1 VKHSVRRI
9 RIGLLAATI
18 LAASAFAATPSY
30 ACPYCKFA
38 NEEKQK
44 DEVTNPR
51 PKAYMYS
58 ILFMLS
64 MPASLLTAFGYGF
77 YRLWRKQQLL
87 TGGSMLISEFADPD
101 DPPPGDV

>member
-1 VKHSVRRI
+1 VKHANRRI
-9 RIGLLAATI
+9 RICLAAATI
-18 LAASAFAATPSY
+18 FVASVCSTAPVH

-44 DEVTNPR
+44 GEATNPR
-51 PKAYMYS
+51 PQAYMYS

-77 YRLWRKQQLL
+77 YRLWKKQQLL
-87 TGGSMLISEFADPD
+87 TGGSMLISEFADPEE
-101 DPPPGDV
+101 PPAGDA